1 MPTHGTPTWAL
12 VGAIVAMLLLLTAC
26 GTAEREPTLIASP
39 TPTPIPTASPTPTLR
54 PVTDP
59 TPTAVST
66 PMPASAP
73 ASAEEPCNLMDT
85 PFDALM
91 LGTGQ
96 LTGLKAEFRYSGS
109 DEHMLTTQS
118 DPEGVLFGKGEQI
131 FKDDT
136 FYERGSAPDNPKVY
150 GEWRVHP
157 HVRQLSTR
165 PPCLDPSS
173 VEAGASG
180 SSDEPHYVS
189 ERFLSDEEGAVRDEY
204 WADSAGWPI
213 RSRRTFFPSGYDGSS
228 NAEIRVVE
236 YTYSGYGEPN
246 IIEAPCARAMP
257 DEADN
262 PDLMRDCIY
271 LLTAKDYLG
280 DAEDLN
286 WSLDT
291 PITSWEGVTMEG
303 TPQRITRLLL
313 PSKNLTGRIYFN
325 LWRLS
330 GLTRL
335 DLSRNA
341 LTGEIPRGFAQLSNL
356 QEFRLSDNSL
366 TDTIPPALG
375 NLAMLNTLSLSGNN
389 FTGCSPA
396 SLRDVAVNDLSA
408 INLPDCGPSP

>member
-1 MPTHGTPTWAL
+1 MLRHAPPIL
-12 VGAIVAMLLLLTAC
+12 VLLAVLLLLTGC
-26 GTAEREPTLIASP
+26 GTAEREPTPHSSP
-39 TPTPIPTASPTPTLR
+39 TSTPIPTAGPTPTLR

-66 PMPASAP
+66 PTPTSAP

-157 HVRQLSTR
+157 HVRQLFTR

-173 VEAGASG
+173 VKVGASG
-180 SSDEPHYVS
+180 SSDEPHFVS
-189 ERFLSDEEGAVRDEY
+189 ERFLSEEEGAMRQEY
-204 WADSAGWPI
+204 WADFAGRPI
-213 RSRRTFFPSGYDGSS
+213 RGRRTFFPPEYDGVS
-228 NAEIRVVE
+228 NTETGVLE

-246 IIEAPCARAMP
+246 IIEAPCAHAMP

-262 PDLMRDCIY
+262 PGLMRDCIY

-330 GLTRL
+330 ALTHL
-335 DLSRNA
+335 DLSHNA
-341 LTGEIPRGFAQLSNL
+341 LTGEMLRGLAQWSNL

-366 TDTIPPALG
+366 TGTIPPALG
-375 NLAMLNTLSLSGNN
+375 NLAMLNTLSLSGKQLHRLH
-389 FTGCSPA
+389 PA
-396 SLRDVAVNDLSA
+396 GAQGRGRQRSL
-408 INLPDCGPSP
+408 

>member
-1 MPTHGTPTWAL
+1 MARRLGPSLELLLPA
-12 VGAIVAMLLLLTAC
+12 LLLLTGC
-26 GTAEREPTLIASP
+26 GTAAPEPVPPSSP
-39 TPTPIPTASPTPTLR
+39 TSTPIPAAGLTPTLR

-66 PMPASAP
+66 PTPTSAP
-73 ASAEEPCNLMDT
+73 AIAGVACNLINT
-85 PFDALM
+85 PFDAM
-91 LGTGQ
+91 VTGAA
-96 LTGLKAEFRYSGS
+96 LFTGLKAEFRYSGS
-109 DEHMLTTQS
+109 DEHFLTTFS
-118 DPEGVLFGKGEQI
+118 DPEGVLVGKDEHI

-136 FYERGSAPDNPKVY
+136 FYKRESAPGSPEVY
-150 GEWRVHP
+150 GEWRVQP
-157 HVRQLSTR
+157 NVRQLFTR
-165 PPCLDPSS
+165 PICLDPSS
-173 VEAGASG
+173 VEEAAS
-180 SSDEPHYVS
+180 SSSGEPHYVS
-189 ERFLSDEEGAVRDEY
+189 ERFLSEQEGAVRDEY

-213 RSRRTFFPSGYDGSS
+213 RRRRTFFPPGYDGSS

-236 YTYSGYGEPN
+236 YTYSGYGELN

-325 LWRLS
+325 LWRMS
-330 GLTRL
+330 ALTHL
-335 DLSRNA
+335 DLSHNT
-341 LTGEIPRGFAQLSNL
+341 LTGEIPGGFAQLSDL
-356 QEFRLSDNSL
+356 QEIRLSGNSL
-366 TDTIPPALG
+366 TGCIRPA
-375 NLAMLNTLSLSGNN
+375 
-389 FTGCSPA
+389 
-396 SLRDVAVNDLSA
+396 LRDVVTNDLASL
-408 INLPDCGPSP
+408 NLPDC

>member
-1 MPTHGTPTWAL
+1 MLRHAPPIL
-12 VGAIVAMLLLLTAC
+12 VLLAVLLLLTGC

-39 TPTPIPTASPTPTLR
+39 TPTPM

-59 TPTAVST
+59 TPTTVPT
-66 PMPASAP
+66 PMPTSAP

-213 RSRRTFFPSGYDGSS
+213 RSRRTFFPSGYDGVS
-228 NAEIRVVE
+228 NTETGVLE

-246 IIEAPCARAMP
+246 IIEAPCARAIP
-257 DEADN
+257 HEADN
-262 PDLMRDCIY
+262 PGLMRDCIH
-271 LLTAKDYLG
+271 LLTAKDTLG
-280 DAEDLN
+280 GAAVLN
-286 WSLDT
+286 WSLDI
-291 PITSWEGVTMEG
+291 PIARWDGVTMEG
-303 TPQRITRLLL
+303 TPQQITRLLL

-330 GLTRL
+330 ALTHL
-335 DLSRNA
+335 DLSHNA
-341 LTGEIPRGFAQLSNL
+341 LTGEMLRGLAQWSNL

-366 TDTIPPALG
+366 TGTIPPALG
-375 NLAMLNTLSLSGNN
+375 NLAMLNTLSLSGKQLHRLH
-389 FTGCSPA
+389 PA
-396 SLRDVAVNDLSA
+396 GAQGRGRQRSL
-408 INLPDCGPSP
+408 